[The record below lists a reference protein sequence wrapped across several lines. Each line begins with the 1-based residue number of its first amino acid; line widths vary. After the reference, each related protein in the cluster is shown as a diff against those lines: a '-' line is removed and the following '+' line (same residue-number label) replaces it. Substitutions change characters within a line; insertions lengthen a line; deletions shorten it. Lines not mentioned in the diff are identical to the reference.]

1 MDSAV
6 VHHGYNFGQAGV
18 AVNFSR
24 VRLAGAAA
32 ELAAAPEPV
41 ANRSPRAVAR
51 RGHLGSREPACE
63 EQRCARGERHH
74 CVAAAVAH
82 DGATHVPRRGDGAVA
97 VRPARQR
104 HANAATA
111 AVAGRERA
119 ERRAPVPRRVFGDAR
134 GRLQDAQ
141 ARAAVA
147 RCVENQLRRA
157 TRLGSMPWDSLVYSR
172 TAAVPRIGWCV
183 WTGT

>member
-1 MDSAV
+1 MDSV
-6 VHHGYNFGQAGV
+6 VVPHGCNNFGR
-18 AVNFSR
+18 AVHFSR

-32 ELAAAPEPV
+32 ELAAARQPV

-51 RGHLGSREPACE
+51 RGRLGSRQPACE
-63 EQRCARGERHH
+63 ERSRARAG
-74 CVAAAVAH
+74 VAD
-82 DGATHVPRRGDGAVA
+82 DGAAHLPRRGDGPVA
-97 VRPARQR
+97 VRPTRQR
-104 HANAATA
+104 HARAATA

-172 TAAVPRIGWCV
+172 TAADPRIGWCG